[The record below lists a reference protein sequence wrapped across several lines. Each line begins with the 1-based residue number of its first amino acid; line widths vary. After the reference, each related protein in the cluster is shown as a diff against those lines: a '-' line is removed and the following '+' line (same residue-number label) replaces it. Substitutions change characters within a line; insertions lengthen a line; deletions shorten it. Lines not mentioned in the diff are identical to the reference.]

1 MKLRRTF
8 IMAGLG
14 QALGMATSITQ
25 SSYSIFIR
33 LADFVA
39 FVESGLPFALVFAL
53 MGLDADIANRN
64 KSRTD

>member
-25 SSYSIFIR
+25 SSYAVFIH

-39 FVESGLPFALVFAL
+39 FVESGLPLALAFAVVGLAIDFAKR
-53 MGLDADIANRN
+53 GQSQSD
-64 KSRTD
+64 